1 MKKSI
6 NTFLKH
12 PTKDNA
18 NRSANPPVTRASTI
32 LFDSMQEMYRHELK
46 IKKHQKVSHY
56 TYGRYGSTTTIELEN
71 ILKELEQAYHVF
83 LTGTGFGGIA
93 LALMS
98 LCRPGDE
105 ILVSD
110 NVYGPTKEIS
120 KELMHE
126 FNIKAKFYDPDSFKD
141 LQQKI
146 SKKTKMILVE
156 NPGSNTFE
164 FQDLSKIT
172 ALAKRKKN
180 LHFVG

>member
-12 PTKDNA
+12 PTKDNT

-32 LFDSMQEMYRHELK
+32 LFNSMQEMYQHELK

-93 LALMS
+93 QAMS
-98 LCRPGDE
+98 LYRPDDE

-120 KELMHE
+120 KELLKE
-126 FNIKAKFYDPDSFKD
+126 FNVSAKFYDPDC
-141 LQQKI
+141 L
-146 SKKTKMILVE
+146 MI
-156 NPGSNTFE
+156 
-164 FQDLSKIT
+164 
-172 ALAKRKKN
+172 
-180 LHFVG
+180 